1 MSQTTSASP
10 SCATPTVPDSP
21 PASVGLWVWRGA
33 TFALALT
40 ILVGT
45 EPRLAMV
52 WDEGYTLG
60 RVERVRLWFQAVA
73 DPSGFAARWTAPT
86 REYVQ
91 PDQPYRPPPRAD
103 QIDTRAELFSQPAL
117 EWFWPFAREEPHG
130 HPPGYALFALIGDGL
145 TPWREPLARARL
157 GTMLLAAWTAGAL
170 AVALRKRFGPE
181 AALVG
186 ASCWLLHPRL
196 FAEAHYATYDAL
208 LASLTVLCGL
218 ALLNAVA
225 ARRSG
230 RKAGFLGWSIV
241 LGLGLGWAATLKLT
255 GWFLVLPLAAWVGL
269 SRCRAGFVALA
280 LALPI
285 GLGLAFALNPAFW
298 PDPLEGF
305 RRFWV
310 SNTTRDQ
317 TINIET
323 LYLGTVYAT
332 PRDSLPWH
340 NTLVLT
346 VATTPALMVFL
357 GLRGGLRTLAKLPG
371 WALSGPAQRDPGRDA
386 VGFGLMFGLLACFFL
401 TLRALPHTPGHDGV
415 RQFLPA
421 FGGLAALAGL
431 GIGPRAASSRAAT
444 RRLARLLT
452 GLTLA
457 ELGLSLAVM
466 MPTPLSYYS
475 PLVGGLPGATK
486 LGFEPTYYW
495 DALDEEALT
504 FLNENTPPP
513 YTVAFASFPT
523 SWLYLHD
530 MGHLKPE
537 PWTPLVGPDR
547 PPRWKVIQNRPGSMS
562 AADRR
567 LVSQH
572 QAAYVHSKLGVPLLW
587 IVPLTPPTVDS
598 SLLRPDLREM
608 DPR

>member
-1 MSQTTSASP
+1 MTRPHSSS
-10 SCATPTVPDSP
+10 SSDKPTR
-21 PASVGLWVWRGA
+21 LWAWRWAG
-33 TFALALT
+33 FALALT
-40 ILVGT
+40 ILATT
-45 EPRLAMV
+45 EPRLAIV

-60 RVERVRLWFQAVA
+60 RVERVRLWFRAMS
-73 DPSGFAARWTAPT
+73 DPTGFAAGWTPPT

-103 QIDTRAELFSQPAL
+103 QIDTRAKLFSQPVL

-130 HPPGYALFALIGDGL
+130 HPPGYALFALLGDLL
-145 TPWREPLARARL
+145 TPAREPLARARL
-157 GTMLLAAWTAGAL
+157 GTMLMAAWTAGAL

-196 FAEAHYATYDAL
+196 FAEAHYATYDGL
-208 LASLTVLCGL
+208 LASLTVLSGL

-225 ARRSG
+225 ARRDG
-230 RKAGFLGWSIV
+230 QRVGFVAWSMI
-241 LGLGLGWAATLKLT
+241 LGLWLGLAATIKLT
-255 GWFLVLPLAAWVGL
+255 GWFLILPLAVWALL
-269 SRCRAGFVALA
+269 SRCRAGGVALA

-285 GLGLAFALNPAFW
+285 GLVLAFALNPAFW

-346 VATTPALMVFL
+346 LAATPALMVFL
-357 GLRGGLRTLAKLPG
+357 SLLGGVRTLARLPA
-371 WALSGPAQRDPGRDA
+371 WVWGRDEDRRPGSDS

-401 TLRALPHTPGHDGV
+401 TLRALPNTPGHDGV

-421 FGGLAALAGL
+421 LGGLAALAGL
-431 GIGPRAASSRAAT
+431 GAGLLAASGRDAT
-444 RRLARLLT
+444 RRVARVLT

-457 ELGLSLAVM
+457 ELGLSVAVM

-475 PLVGGLPGATK
+475 PLVGGLPGANA
-486 LGFEPTYYW
+486 LGLEPTYYW
-495 DALDEEALT
+495 DALDENALR
-504 FLNENTPPP
+504 FLNENTPESNS
-513 YTVAFASFPT
+513 VAFASFPT
-523 SWLYLHD
+523 SWFYLHD
-530 MGHLKPE
+530 VGRLKPE
-537 PWTPLVGPDR
+537 PWTPLLGPDR
-547 PPRWKVIQNRPGSMS
+547 PPRWKVIQNRPGAMS
-562 AADRR
+562 AADRQ
-567 LVSQH
+567 LVIQSDP
-572 QAAYVHSKLGVPLLW
+572 AYVHTKLGVPLLW
-587 IVPLTPPTVDS
+587 IVRLPTSEGDPS
-598 SLLRPDLREM
+598 PSRPVLREN